1 MIRGRAPEANRGRD
15 PHRGPGDLDP
25 PGAWRF
31 APFAPP
37 PRSRSNG
44 RSEASNPPR
53 SWRTTSVV

>member
-1 MIRGRAPEANRGRD
+1 MIRGRAPDANRGRD

-25 PGAWRF
+25 PGAWRS
-31 APFAPP
+31 APP